1 MAVPSN
7 RIITVEDFYKFLTGA
22 HYCLGLG
29 IICQLF
35 HQLPQSSHQAAAT
48 TQVTEEGEAMKERYR

>member
-1 MAVPSN
+1 MTVPSN
-7 RIITVEDFYKFLTGA
+7 RIITVKDFYKFLTGA

-35 HQLPQSSHQAAAT
+35 HQLRQSSHQAAAT
-48 TQVTEEGEAMKERYR
+48 QVTDEGEAMKERYR